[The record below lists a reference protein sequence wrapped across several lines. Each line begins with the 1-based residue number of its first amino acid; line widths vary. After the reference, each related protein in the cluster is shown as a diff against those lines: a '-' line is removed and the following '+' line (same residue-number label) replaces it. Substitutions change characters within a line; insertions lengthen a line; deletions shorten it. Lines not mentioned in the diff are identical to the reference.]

1 MEKLQRWYD
10 FSVNYE
16 DENLKNNRYS
26 LIAER
31 NTELDK
37 ILEIISYTSDIKLER
52 VNNSINIKKRKE
64 EKL

>member
-52 VNNSINIKKRKE
+52 VNNMY
-64 EKL
+64 